1 MDRDELFF
9 KRVEEDEE
17 LAVIDL
23 EEEDGTVREYAVLAI
38 FSSPPY
44 TYEYMAVMA
53 LDDFEKDE
61 EDQEIGFLRYTE
73 EEDGF
78 ILDGIDNEAELQFV
92 SDDYFRRQK
101 D

>member
-9 KRVEEDEE
+9 NRVEEDEE

-23 EEEDGTVREYAVLAI
+23 EEDDGTVKEYAVLAI

-44 TYEYMAVMA
+44 TYEYMGVMA

-78 ILDGIDNEAELQFV
+78 VLDGIDNEAELQFV
-92 SDDYFRRQK
+92 SDDYFSRQK
-101 D
+101 G

>member
-1 MDRDELFF
+1 MEDFMDRDELFF
-9 KRVEEDEE
+9 NRVEEDEE

-23 EEEDGTVREYAVLAI
+23 EEDDGTVREYAV
-38 FSSPPY
+38 
-44 TYEYMAVMA
+44 MAVMA

-78 ILDGIDNEAELQFV
+78 VLDGIDNEAELQFV
-92 SDDYFRRQK
+92 SDDYFSRQK
-101 D
+101 G

>member
-1 MDRDELFF
+1 MDRDEVFF
-9 KRVEEDEE
+9 NRVEENQE

-23 EEEDGTVREYAVLAI
+23 EEEDGTTREYAVLAI
-38 FSSPPY
+38 FSAPPY

-53 LDDFEKDE
+53 LDDFEEDE
-61 EDQEIGFLRYTE
+61 EDQEIVFLRYIE
-73 EEDGF
+73 EDDGF

-92 SDDYFRRQK
+92 SNDYFRMQK